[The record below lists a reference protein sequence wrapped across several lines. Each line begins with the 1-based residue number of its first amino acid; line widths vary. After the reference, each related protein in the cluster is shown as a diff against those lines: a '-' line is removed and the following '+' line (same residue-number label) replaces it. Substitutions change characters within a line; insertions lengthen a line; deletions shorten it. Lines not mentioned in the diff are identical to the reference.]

1 MDSSGNPGIIRKKMA
16 KFKLPNT
23 NYKFTDKKISPL
35 SVMSMVL
42 SFISFAALLV
52 SLIMSFK
59 LAGQVEAR
67 VGITA
72 LLCLLFSLTSIVLS
86 IRTYFQKNV
95 YHVFSHIGAAI
106 GAVNILYLMYVYG
119 LGMIG

>member
-1 MDSSGNPGIIRKKMA
+1 M
-16 KFKLPNT
+16 FKLPNA
-23 NYKFTDKKISPL
+23 NYKFTDKKVSPL
-35 SVMSMVL
+35 SVMSIVL
-42 SFISFAALLV
+42 SFISFVALLV

-59 LAGQVEAR
+59 LAGQIEGR

-72 LLCLLFSLTSIVLS
+72 ILCLVFSLTSATLS

-95 YHVFSHIGAAI
+95 YHIFSHIGLGIA
-106 GAVNILYLMYVYG
+106 AVNIVYLMYVYG

>member
-1 MDSSGNPGIIRKKMA
+1 M
-16 KFKLPNT
+16 FKLPNA

-35 SVMSMVL
+35 SVMSIVL

-59 LAGQVEAR
+59 LAGQIETR

-72 LLCLLFSLTSIVLS
+72 ILCLVFSLTSVVLS
-86 IRTYFQKNV
+86 IRTYFQKKV
-95 YHVFSHIGAAI
+95 YHVFSHIGLAVA
-106 GAVNILYLMYVYG
+106 AVNLIYLMYVYG

>member
-1 MDSSGNPGIIRKKMA
+1 M
-16 KFKLPNT
+16 FKLPNA

-35 SVMSMVL
+35 SVMSIVL
-42 SFISFAALLV
+42 SFISFVALLV

-59 LAGQVEAR
+59 LAGQIEGR

-72 LLCLLFSLTSIVLS
+72 ILCLLFSLTSVVLS

-95 YHVFSHIGAAI
+95 YHIFSHIGLGIA
-106 GAVNILYLMYVYG
+106 AVNLIYLMYVYG